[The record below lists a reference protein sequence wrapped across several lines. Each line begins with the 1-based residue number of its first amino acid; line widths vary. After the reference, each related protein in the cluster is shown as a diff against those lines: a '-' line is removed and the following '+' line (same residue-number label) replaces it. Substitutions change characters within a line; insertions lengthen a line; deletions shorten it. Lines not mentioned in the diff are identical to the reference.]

1 MTKAVPLKNIVSN
14 SRLAQARCSNATGS
28 VVTSAGSSIELTWT
42 DKVIDLRLESR
53 VTLHRYSVGVG
64 DGLAK
69 RRNLGDLVSADNGN
83 EISRIRIKGDKIRKL
98 AKRRV

>member
-28 VVTSAGSSIELTWT
+28 VVTSAGSSIESTWT

-69 RRNLGDLVSADNGN
+69 VTEEFRRFSGQFLRTTEMKLV
-83 EISRIRIKGDKIRKL
+83 EL
-98 AKRRV
+98 E

>member
-1 MTKAVPLKNIVSN
+1 MIKAVPLKNIVSN

-28 VVTSAGSSIELTWT
+28 VVTSAGSLIESTWT

-69 RRNLGDLVSADNGN
+69 VTEEFREFSVCGN

>member
-28 VVTSAGSSIELTWT
+28 VVTSAGSSIESTWT

-53 VTLHRYSVGVG
+53 VTLHRYSVGLG

-69 RRNLGDLVSADNGN
+69 VTEEFRGFSGQFLRTTEMKLV
-83 EISRIRIKGDKIRKL
+83 EL
-98 AKRRV
+98 E